1 MGRVCGRKRKGQQAE
16 TDGEEGWQGC
26 EVGEFRAERVRIVAG
41 ARVIR
46 LADVVAG
53 RRRTDKRCR
62 RACRNSRQ
70 VVCIGGRYRL
80 QVTDSNDAEG
90 QGVVAVSSVG
100 ATSGLS
106 GEEGDR
112 RDTIRRQETRRAETT
127 ESRRGYAVGAAWDEG
142 NMIQAMARLKN
153 PTIAWR
159 YGDG

>member
-1 MGRVCGRKRKGQQAE
+1 M
-16 TDGEEGWQGC
+16 
-26 EVGEFRAERVRIVAG
+26 
-41 ARVIR
+41 
-46 LADVVAG
+46 
-53 RRRTDKRCR
+53 
-62 RACRNSRQ
+62 Q
-70 VVCIGGRYRL
+70 VKDC
-80 QVTDSNDAEG
+80 NDAEG
-90 QGVVAVSSVG
+90 QGEEAASSVG